1 MQVLLEISKRY
12 CARRSKYVD
21 KLALIE
27 GRLFV
32 DPAQHATTEE
42 MKVKSNKILNDVR
55 HLAAV
60 FLVMKVLELPPKE
73 VFT

>member
-1 MQVLLEISKRY
+1 
-12 CARRSKYVD
+12 
-21 KLALIE
+21 
-27 GRLFV
+27 
-32 DPAQHATTEE
+32 